1 MDSHTIPAVGAAPVP
16 ATSLSAQAAAKS
28 REAER
33 EQLRKQWRERDEQR
47 LMEAEARS
55 GAARETI
62 ESTRASS
69 RSPAR
74 SSSRSPARGTS
85 RSPSRSPMR
94 DRKFSSEQL
103 SHISPDVAK
112 ATAAARAKS
121 KAHRAASDA
130 LDASVLAAAAGQG
143 DWEAQKRGLRRGAA
157 FLEWL
162 HSDVDARPIAPL
174 DDYRYEF
181 DEELAAKAMRKEASE
196 EANAAAVKQARDNDA
211 HTIAQRALQAR
222 RLNKQM
228 NRPPPGLGALDRR
241 LWAAYCEH
249 ETDEVGGG
257 LTKMGFDAAFAAA
270 GLMAETSQT
279 ANARWRRAELAK
291 SGRVVWVEF
300 RRLGNQLKA
309 LEELNQ
315 TEAAAARENKR
326 VATDLAAASAIQAR
340 VRGNATREQTDA
352 AILERRRAEQRMLT
366 DEQTRAR
373 YESAYGI
380 KGASVP
386 TAAFAADTYGSAALA
401 RPGDGGSIAP
411 VYPTS
416 PKAGLSPSPHK
427 PGRRPKPAQAF
438 PQPQAY
444 APGLAYAQPAAYA
457 PPATDP
463 YTLAPAATT
472 SSYLQYLSS
481 DSAHLAPGVAP
492 AHRASWPI
500 LPEEPPPFKISSEGT
515 TAGSE
520 AVVARAV
527 AAAAV
532 ASAVAPAAPL
542 TRQGSINVPDH
553 MMHLQQQPL
562 RLPQRTCG
570 PHYSSPAPPVKLT
583 PTDQLMATKAQAAQR
598 AKLGSVESQR
608 RRAEMMRI

>member
-1 MDSHTIPAVGAAPVP
+1 
-16 ATSLSAQAAAKS
+16 
-28 REAER
+28 
-33 EQLRKQWRERDEQR
+33 
-47 LMEAEARS
+47 
-55 GAARETI
+55 
-62 ESTRASS
+62 
-69 RSPAR
+69 
-74 SSSRSPARGTS
+74 
-85 RSPSRSPMR
+85 MR

-401 RPGDGGSIAP
+401 RPGDGGAAP
-411 VYPTS
+411 TAPAEAQEGRGRRRLGRAAARRRHGARGVRP
-416 PKAGLSPSPHK
+416 GLSV
-427 PGRRPKPAQAF
+427 RR
-438 PQPQAY
+438 
-444 APGLAYAQPAAYA
+444 
-457 PPATDP
+457 
-463 YTLAPAATT
+463 
-472 SSYLQYLSS
+472 
-481 DSAHLAPGVAP
+481 
-492 AHRASWPI
+492 
-500 LPEEPPPFKISSEGT
+500 
-515 TAGSE
+515 AG
-520 AVVARAV
+520 ARPRVARGAG
-527 AAAAV
+527 
-532 ASAVAPAAPL
+532 PPL
-542 TRQGSINVPDH
+542 
-553 MMHLQQQPL
+553 
-562 RLPQRTCG
+562 
-570 PHYSSPAPPVKLT
+570 PHDLV
-583 PTDQLMATKAQAAQR
+583 
-598 AKLGSVESQR
+598 VER
-608 RRAEMMRI
+608 RRAARGGRARGRPGDVRRVQADARGDVGLRAAALLVGGARRARGHSVGGGLSCVVLIHSIDSWLLVHFCGSPSREAPSGREIAL